1 MRRRITTAIVGVT
14 AFVLVALGIPLAIVA
29 QRQILDSEV
38 VELQAS
44 AAETLTEISIPLDMT
59 ELAEIADEPDKP
71 PPFSVYDANGNLVF
85 GDGPAAAEPA
95 VTDAIGGTTS
105 SSTDGLIVVA
115 TPITDRNETVVGA
128 LRLSES
134 LAGADSRVRRAW
146 LIMAA
151 AGAAAIAIAW
161 LIASRLARRLSR
173 PVTDLADAASQL
185 GHGGVLEHHQAVG
198 IAEIDLLTAAL
209 VDGSQRVSEALARER
224 RFSADVSHQLRTP
237 LAGLRLKLEA
247 AESTGQSE
255 ALAISALADL
265 DRIESTV
272 AHLLAFAR
280 DGVPPTSTAALRQIA
295 EEAASRWSI
304 RAATLSRTVTIG
316 AACEASVHAAP
327 ASIDQILDVLID
339 NALTHGRGAVS
350 VMVRALAGGAAVDV
364 IDEGSLVDGDSDD
377 EIFRR
382 GHGTGHGIG
391 HGIGLALARSIA
403 EAEGGRLLIL
413 RRQPTAFTLILL
425 RAES

>member
-38 VELQAS
+38 VDLQAS
-44 AAETLTEISIPLDMT
+44 AAETLTEISIPLDQT
-59 ELAEIADEPDKP
+59 ELAEIADEPDEP

-95 VTDAIGGTTS
+95 VADAIGGTTS

-115 TPITDRNETVVGA
+115 TPITDRNEIVVGA

-173 PVTDLADAASQL
+173 PVTDLADAASQI

-198 IAEIDLLTAAL
+198 IAEIDLLAAAL

-255 ALAISALADL
+255 ALATAALADL

-280 DGVPPTSTAALRQIA
+280 DAVPPTSTAALRQIA
-295 EEAASRWSI
+295 EQAASRWSI
-304 RAATLSRTVTIG
+304 RAATLSRTVTVG
-316 AACEASVHAAP
+316 GACEASVNAAP

-339 NALTHGRGAVS
+339 NALTHGHGAVS

-382 GHGTGHGIG
+382 GHGTD

-413 RRQPTAFTLILL
+413 RRQPTTFTLILL
-425 RAES
+425 RAET